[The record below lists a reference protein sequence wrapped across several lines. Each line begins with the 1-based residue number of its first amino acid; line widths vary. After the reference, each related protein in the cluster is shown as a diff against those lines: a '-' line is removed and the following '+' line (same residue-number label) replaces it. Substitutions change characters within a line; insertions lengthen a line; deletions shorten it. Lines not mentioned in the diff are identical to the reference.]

1 MNVGPLLEI
10 PWFVNL
16 KCIPKEDLKTNKQS
30 KQTKQPWWS
39 SRVPMGLIS
48 TWGHLKG
55 ATNWSSF
62 GGRNNWRRER
72 KLYLLYLS
80 SATFFTTCIKQSIS
94 SNSHLFNSKKH
105 TDKGTATQCILIE
118 SKLKLINVNGTLSES
133 FQEHMVCFGVLGLG
147 VGLGSK
153 G

>member
-1 MNVGPLLEI
+1 MGEETIGEEKGNDIYYTYQVLL
-10 PWFVNL
+10 
-16 KCIPKEDLKTNKQS
+16 S
-30 KQTKQPWWS
+30 
-39 SRVPMGLIS
+39 
-48 TWGHLKG
+48 
-55 ATNWSSF
+55 
-62 GGRNNWRRER
+62 
-72 KLYLLYLS
+72 LLHALN
-80 SATFFTTCIKQSIS
+80 SIS